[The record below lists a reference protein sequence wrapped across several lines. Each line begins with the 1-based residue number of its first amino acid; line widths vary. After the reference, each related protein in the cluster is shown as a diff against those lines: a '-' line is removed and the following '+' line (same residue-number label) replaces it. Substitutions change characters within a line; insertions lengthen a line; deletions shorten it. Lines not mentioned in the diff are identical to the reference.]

1 MDRFQEMRVLLAVTE
16 AQSLAGGAKRLGMSP
31 PGVTRAIAS
40 LEKRLGILLLARSTR
55 SLRLTEA
62 GQRYVED
69 CRRILLE
76 LQEAEE
82 LASGSNVRARGN
94 LNVTASVM
102 FGEQFLIPLITDYLG
117 ENAEVTVNAIFVDR
131 LVNMVEEDIDVAIRI
146 GQLPDGAFHAL
157 KVGEIRPVICA
168 APQFLDRVGR
178 PETPQDLD
186 VARIVMSSA
195 STLLTNW
202 EFNGPAASHTLRP
215 QPRLVVSSNQAAINA
230 ARMGWGFT
238 RVLSYQVADSVNKG
252 ELETVLDGFGTQRL
266 PVHIL
271 YQSGKPVSGKV
282 RTFVD
287 YCYSQL
293 LNNPALREA
302 TTE

>member
-1 MDRFQEMRVLLAVTE
+1 MKVLLAVTE
-16 AQSLAGGAKRLGMSP
+16 ARSLAGGARLLGMSP
-31 PGVTRAIAS
+31 PGVTRAIAA
-40 LEKRLGILLLARSTR
+40 LEKRLGISLLARSTR

-82 LASGSNVRARGN
+82 QASGSNIRVRGN
-94 LNVTASVM
+94 LTVTSSVM
-102 FGEQFLIPLITDYLG
+102 FGELFLIPLITDYLH
-117 ENAEVTVNAIFVDR
+117 EHTEVTVNALLVDR
-131 LVNMVEEDIDVAIRI
+131 LVNIVDEAVDVAIRI
-146 GQLPDGAFHAL
+146 GQLPEGDFHAL

-178 PETPQDLD
+178 PETPQDLQT
-186 VARIVMSSA
+186 AQIVMSSA
-195 STLLTNW
+195 STLLTHW
-202 EFNGPAASHTLRP
+202 EFDGPDSELSLSP

-238 RVLSYQVADSVNKG
+238 RVLSYQVAESVAKG
-252 ELETVLDGFGTQRL
+252 ELEIVLDAFSTKRL
-266 PVHIL
+266 AVHIL
-271 YQSGKPVSGKV
+271 YQSGRPLSGKV

-287 YCYSQL
+287 HCYNGL
-293 LNNPALREA
+293 LKHPALLET